1 MRGLRVVGSTLVAA
15 MLLGLSTLSVKA
27 QESQEAQEPKTDAI
41 EWHRDIDEAKK
52 IAQDTGRPLLI
63 FVTMQNCKYCTE
75 MKQTTLVDPEMI
87 KDTNES
93 FVATYLDESQNR
105 ELVRSLG
112 IRSFPTTLLATPDG
126 RVREMVR
133 GYVGADSLRDRM
145 SNLRSS
151 LLR

>member
-1 MRGLRVVGSTLVAA
+1 MRGMRVVGSTLVAA
-15 MLLGLSTLSVKA
+15 MMLVMGASVTIA
-27 QESQEAQEPKTDAI
+27 QDAEEPRTDAI

-52 IAQDTGRPLLI
+52 IARDTGRPMLI
-63 FVTMQNCKYCTE
+63 FVTMQNCRYCTE
-75 MKQTTLVDPEMI
+75 MKQTTWVDPEMI

-133 GYVGADSLRDRM
+133 GYVGASNLRNRM
-145 SNLRSS
+145 SNLHDS